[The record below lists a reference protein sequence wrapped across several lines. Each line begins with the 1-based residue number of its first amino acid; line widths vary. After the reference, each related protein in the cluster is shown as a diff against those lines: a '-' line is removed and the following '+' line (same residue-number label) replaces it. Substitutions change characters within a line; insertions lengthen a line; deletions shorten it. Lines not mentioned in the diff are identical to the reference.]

1 MPKKIIAANWKM
13 NLDYDQSLSLAT
25 KIAEILK
32 IKKSKNEVIIFPDF
46 ISLSPVSS
54 VIKDSQVILGA
65 QDVAPFSNGAYTG
78 EVDIR
83 NIKQVSCKYVL
94 VGHSERRSYFSDDN
108 FIADKVAK
116 VLNTKGVS
124 LILCVG
130 EKLEEKKRGE
140 TKKII
145 KKQLKDAFS
154 KVSIKDLNGG
164 KIIIAYEPV
173 WAIGTGL
180 IALPND
186 VENIHKEIKKMLP
199 SNLAKEP
206 KVIYGG
212 SVNADN
218 FLDFQGLKNVDGF
231 LIGGASLKAGT
242 FLDIAYNF

>member
-1 MPKKIIAANWKM
+1 M